1 MKKRFVCFLLTLMLL
16 VSLVPATALT
26 ASAASYGV
34 SNSAI
39 TVLKKMV
46 TYKNRCYQVA
56 DTSEF
61 RIGYGTLCTEK
72 HKLVTVLIENKTDT
86 REFYA
91 DLPAVVDS
99 KGNVKL
105 ICKADKLITVYDTD
119 YSLQYWNFTFAETG
133 KPVTEAD
140 CTRSHY
146 MSEANADAALRK
158 SLAEVDKKVDS
169 FASSNGVTLNQS
181 KHDALTIL
189 TYLTGSAWM
198 SGTNATK
205 TAVINNAGAAEMVS
219 AMSKNYGYIGGNN
232 DNAEARA
239 KVLTN
244 MYMNGVY
251 ANIAPSNYTKVTY
264 NPNGGTVAGSAG
276 NYEYYFDASQEV
288 GHPVVPTKQGYT
300 FTGWY
305 LENSGTYTFMP
316 KLNGDCSGKTLIA
329 QWQRNDNSSAWGT
342 VLTNTQLADATHL
355 YAEPKASAGTWDFPA
370 KFTKIKISTTYV
382 DTDGIKWAKI
392 AEGEAVYDSG
402 ADKWLDAGSYAKKWV
417 KLNASASVLVSE
429 IKTKWD
435 ASQLK
440 FKALYTDPDKN
451 ANHEQTLSGSV
462 TSIQASKEYVDLNGV
477 RWVYIEKAF
486 EGSTDVTG
494 TAAFEKDG
502 KTKTTAAG
510 KWVILNTGANGGIS
524 IGAASGAVA
533 KATIT
538 YQGYVNVRSA
548 AGTNNGIVGS
558 VRNNET
564 VDVFEIVT
572 CNGHK
577 WGRINGGWIC
587 LTYAN
592 VIMLNGNSD
601 VDISS
606 EGALAYT
613 FSGKAVQDIPM
624 SAVHVSPNANSNTID
639 KAVSLKYYDL
649 KSGTDVTVTNMTL
662 NGSELWV
669 KVLWTAKYKDV
680 YGNEQ
685 SVSAQGWV
693 QITGNYNDKGFT
705 NDSLTTTHKVT
716 LGASSFPI
724 QLWPVRYTVSAS
736 EITVRDRTRSDGNI
750 VFKMNQGV
758 QFDAWEIAL
767 VGEDVWGFCREIT
780 DVNDKYDPEAKPAT
794 GTYEC
799 GWANLSSKYVSRT
812 SLPGVVT
819 KPATNQY
826 AVIVNCT
833 AAKVRIGA
841 GLYNTPIGTLPA
853 GTEANILEYDEE
865 NGWYNLDVDVDN
877 DPETGSWVFEQYVEV
892 REGTIGQSNGAA
904 SGVTTTNPD
913 GSSTTVTT
921 VRKGIVAN
929 TYGGLN
935 VRQGPGTGYGQ
946 AGKLMPGTS
955 VDIYEIV
962 KSGTA
967 DWGRIDQ
974 GWVCMNYITLLS
986 TTTTTTTTS
995 GGNGTGVKD
1004 FETLGKTT
1012 TTAVY
1017 TGSVKGTADAEV
1029 VAADNSET
1037 PPETATLRVWTTPK
1051 HNLTPEY
1058 WVYELNPGEPV
1069 TVYELLSVTEQ
1080 MHNSNT
1086 GDDSQSNISGGD
1098 HGYTYET
1105 TVTSYWARTSD
1116 GYIFNPQD
1124 NLDLDP
1130 LDEVVH
1136 TLTGS
1141 DTLNVRDSANG
1152 SIVGQ
1157 LEKGD
1162 QVKVT
1167 ELRIVQDKVWGKIE
1181 YSTESTDGSDD
1192 GFGFGW
1198 VRLDYFSEG
1207 AYYIEKSETTTTTT
1221 GNPNGN
1227 TQGNTGNTYSGGYV
1241 PGANA
1246 SGYRYTAKVNYEGL
1260 NVRNTPSTSANSNAQ
1275 LKKGQSIVI
1284 YETTINENMAWGRCD
1299 GGWVYLYYVDLTPV
1313 VNGAVD
1319 ARVVYN
1325 DNTIIYSD
1333 STGSS
1338 TVGTYARMS
1347 VIDIYEIVGKMARTD
1362 QGWVNTDNLLP

>member
-1 MKKRFVCFLLTLMLL
+1 MKKRFVCFLLTLVLL

-26 ASAASYGV
+26 ASAASYGI

-46 TYKNRCYQVA
+46 SYNRYCYRVA
-56 DTSEF
+56 DSSEF
-61 RIGYGTLCTEK
+61 RVGYGTICTDQ
-72 HKLVTVLIENKTDT
+72 HKWVKVDIVKKSDSTSVKAEV
-86 REFYA
+86 
-91 DLPAVVDS
+91 PAVVDS
-99 KGNVKL
+99 KGNVK
-105 ICKADKLITVYDTD
+105 IIAVDKTFDGDSTVYKKVTTKDGTA
-119 YSLQYWNFTFAETG
+119 YSTKNYEVRYDG
-133 KPVTEAD
+133 EAVAN
-140 CTRSHY
+140 SGFSYGHY
-146 MSEANADAALRK
+146 MGESAADAALRN
-158 SLAEVDKKVDS
+158 SLAEIDKQVDS
-169 FASSNGVTLNQS
+169 FASSNSVTLNQS
-181 KHDALTIL
+181 KHDALTVM
-189 TYLTGSAWM
+189 TYLTGTAWM
-198 SGTNATK
+198 NGTNATK
-205 TAVINNAGAAEMVS
+205 TAIINNAGAAELFG
-219 AMSKNYGYIGGNN
+219 AIAKNYGTANA
-232 DNAEARA
+232 DAEARA

-244 MYMNGVY
+244 MYVNGVY
-251 ANIAPSNYTKVTY
+251 ANIAPSNYTKVAY

-276 NYEYYFDASQEV
+276 NYDYYFDANQEI
-288 GHPVVPTKQGYT
+288 GHPVVPTRQGYT

-316 KLNGDCSGKTLIA
+316 KLNGDCSGKILIA
-329 QWQRNDNSSAWGT
+329 QWQMNDDSSAWGT
-342 VLTNTQLADATHL
+342 VITSTQYETTSL
-355 YAEPKASAGTWDFPA
+355 YADPNTGAGTWTYPA
-370 KFTKIKISTTYV
+370 DITKLKISATYV
-382 DTDGIKWAKI
+382 DGTGKKWAKI
-392 AEGEAVYDSG
+392 ADGQSVYSG
-402 ADKWLDAGSYAKKWV
+402 SSEKWLDAGSYAKKWV
-417 KLNASASVLVSE
+417 ELKASTGSLVSTLN
-429 IKTKWD
+429 TKWSV
-435 ASQLK
+435 SQLQS
-440 FKALYTDPDKN
+440 KALYVDPN
-451 ANHEQTLSGSV
+451 ADAKHEQTLSGSV
-462 TSIQASKEYVDLNGV
+462 TSIQASKEYIDLKGA
-477 RWVYIEKAF
+477 RWVCINVAF

-494 TAAFEKDG
+494 NAAFEKDG

-510 KWVILNTGANGGIS
+510 KWVLLNTGANGGIS

-538 YQGYVNVRSA
+538 YNGYVNVRNA
-548 AGTNNGIVGS
+548 AGTNNNIVGS
-558 VRNNET
+558 VRYNET

-613 FSGKAVQDIPM
+613 FSGKAVQDISM

-669 KVLWTAKYKDV
+669 KILWTAKYKDALDR
-680 YGNEQ
+680 EQ

-693 QITGNYNDKGFT
+693 KITSNATDKGYAPA
-705 NDSLTTTHKVT
+705 SLTSTATVT
-716 LGASSFPI
+716 LGASSSPI

-736 EITVRDRTRSDGNI
+736 ELTVRDKTRSDGNI

-780 DVNDKYDPEAKPAT
+780 DVNDKYDPEAASAT

-812 SLPGVVT
+812 ELPGVVT
-819 KPATNQY
+819 KPSTNQY
-826 AVIVNCT
+826 AVIVNCS

-841 GLYNTPIGTLPA
+841 GLYNKQIGTLPA

-877 DPETGSWVFEQYVEV
+877 NPETGSWVFEQYVDV
-892 REGTIGQSNGAA
+892 REGTIGQSNGTTT
-904 SGVTTTNPD
+904 GVTTTNPD

-946 AGKLMPGTS
+946 AGKLIPGTS

-986 TTTTTTTTS
+986 TTTTTTTTN

-1004 FETLGKTT
+1004 FETLAKTS

-1017 TGSVKGTADAEV
+1017 TGFAAESP
-1029 VAADNSET
+1029 DQSEIS
-1037 PPETATLRVWTTPK
+1037 ASDDYKNKLHVWTTPK

-1058 WVYELNPGEPV
+1058 AVCQLNPGDPV
-1069 TVYELLSVTEQ
+1069 TIYELLAVTEVIS
-1080 MHNSNT
+1080 NNNT
-1086 GDDSQSNISGGD
+1086 GDDSQNAGEG
-1098 HGYTYET
+1098 HGSTQET
-1105 TVTSYWARTSD
+1105 TVISYWARTSD
-1116 GYIFNPQD
+1116 GYIFNPQK
-1124 NLDLDP
+1124 NLVLNP

-1141 DTLNVRDSANG
+1141 DTLNVRDAANG
-1152 SIVGQ
+1152 NIVGE
-1157 LEKGD
+1157 LKKGD

-1167 ELRIVQDKVWGKIE
+1167 ELAVIQDKVWGKIE
-1181 YSTESTDGSDD
+1181 YDAAETGSDAN
-1192 GFGFGW
+1192 GFSYGW

-1221 GNPNGN
+1221 GNTN
-1227 TQGNTGNTYSGGYV
+1227 TSSQGNTGNTYSGGYV

-1260 NVRNTPSTSANSNAQ
+1260 NVRNTPSTNAKSNAQ
-1275 LKKGQSIVI
+1275 LSKGQSIVI
-1284 YETTINENMAWGRCD
+1284 YETTISENMAWGRCD

>member
-26 ASAASYGV
+26 ASAASYGI

-46 TYKNRCYQVA
+46 SYNRYCYQVA
-56 DTSEF
+56 DSSEY
-61 RIGYGTLCTEK
+61 RVGYGTLCTDK
-72 HKLVTVLIENKTDT
+72 HKLVEITATMGTERYT
-86 REFYA
+86 FYA
-91 DLPAVVDS
+91 PAVVDS
-99 KGNVKL
+99 KGTVKL
-105 ICKADKLITVYDTD
+105 IATDKSYEDGTSSKLITASDGK
-119 YSLQYWNFTFAETG
+119 SFSFKYWTIKSANG
-133 KPVTEAD
+133 KKTYTVDD
-140 CTRSHY
+140 CSYGHY
-146 MSEANADAALRK
+146 MGESAADAALRK
-158 SLAEVDKKVDS
+158 SLAEIDKKVDS

-181 KHDALTIL
+181 KHDALTVL

-219 AMSKNYGYIGGNN
+219 AMTKNYGTANA
-232 DNAEARA
+232 DAEARA

-264 NPNGGTVAGSAG
+264 NPNGGTVAGAAAG
-276 NYEYYFDASQEV
+276 NYEYHFDANQEI
-288 GHPVVPTKQGYT
+288 GHPVVPTRQGYT

-316 KLNGDCSGKTLIA
+316 KLNGDCSGKILIA
-329 QWQRNDNSSAWGT
+329 QWQMNDDSSAWGT
-342 VLTNTQLADATHL
+342 VITSAQYKTTSL
-355 YAEPKASAGTWDFPA
+355 YADPNTGAGTWTYPA
-370 KFTKIKISTTYV
+370 DITKLKISATYV
-382 DTDGIKWAKI
+382 DGTGKKWAKI
-392 AEGEAVYDSG
+392 ADGQSVYSG
-402 ADKWLDAGSYAKKWV
+402 SSEKWLDAGSYAKKWV
-417 KLNASASVLVSE
+417 ELKASTGSLVSTLN
-429 IKTKWD
+429 TKWSV
-435 ASQLK
+435 SQLQS
-440 FKALYTDPDKN
+440 KALYVDPNTD

-462 TSIQASKEYVDLNGV
+462 TSIQASKEYIDLKGA
-477 RWVYIEKAF
+477 RWVCINAAF
-486 EGSTDVTG
+486 EGSTDITDK
-494 TAAFEKDG
+494 AAFEKDG

-510 KWVILNTGANGGIS
+510 KWVLLNTGANGGIS

-538 YQGYVNVRSA
+538 YNGYVNVRNA
-548 AGTNNGIVGS
+548 AGTNNNIVGS
-558 VRNNET
+558 VRYNET

-613 FSGKAVQDIPM
+613 FSGKAVQDISM

-669 KVLWTAKYKDV
+669 KILWTAKYKDALDR
-680 YGNEQ
+680 EQ

-693 QITGNYNDKGFT
+693 KITSNATDKGYAPA
-705 NDSLTTTHKVT
+705 SLTSTATVT
-716 LGASSFPI
+716 LGASSSPI

-736 EITVRDRTRSDGNI
+736 ELTVRDKTRSDGNI

-780 DVNDKYDPEAKPAT
+780 DVNDKYDPEAASAT

-812 SLPGVVT
+812 ELPGVVT
-819 KPATNQY
+819 KPSTNQY
-826 AVIVNCT
+826 AVIVNCS

-841 GLYNTPIGTLPA
+841 GLYNKQIGTLGA

-892 REGTIGQSNGAA
+892 HDGSVNDSEGSKG
-904 SGVTTTNPD
+904 GVTTTNPD

-962 KSGTA
+962 KSGAA

-986 TTTTTTTTS
+986 TTTTTTTTN

-1004 FETLGKTT
+1004 FETLAKTS

-1017 TGSVKGTADAEV
+1017 TGFAAESP
-1029 VAADNSET
+1029 DQSEIS
-1037 PPETATLRVWTTPK
+1037 ASDDYKNKLHVWTTPK

-1058 WVYELNPGEPV
+1058 AVCQLNPGDPV
-1069 TVYELLSVTEQ
+1069 TIYELLAVTEVIS
-1080 MHNSNT
+1080 NNNT
-1086 GDDSQSNISGGD
+1086 GDDSQNAGEG
-1098 HGYTYET
+1098 HGSTQET
-1105 TVTSYWARTSD
+1105 TVISYWARTSD
-1116 GYIFNPQD
+1116 GYIFNPQK
-1124 NLDLDP
+1124 NLVLNP

-1141 DTLNVRDSANG
+1141 DTLNVRDAANG
-1152 SIVGQ
+1152 NIVGE
-1157 LEKGD
+1157 LKKGD

-1167 ELRIVQDKVWGKIE
+1167 ELAVIQDKVWGKIE
-1181 YSTESTDGSDD
+1181 YDAAETGSDAN
-1192 GFGFGW
+1192 GFSYGW

-1221 GNPNGN
+1221 GNTN
-1227 TQGNTGNTYSGGYV
+1227 TSSQGNTGNTYSGGYV

-1260 NVRNTPSTSANSNAQ
+1260 NVRNTPSTSAKSNAQ
-1275 LKKGQSIVI
+1275 LSKGQSIVI
-1284 YETTINENMAWGRCD
+1284 YETTISENMAWGRCD